1 MEKIENRSFKNEDDS
16 HSLLEE
22 QDMEKEI
29 ELGLLH
35 FRDEIIDYW
44 EKETKVEQNKKP
56 NRNSLTEKPRQDRC
70 QRILTSVT

>member
-1 MEKIENRSFKNEDDS
+1 MEKIENRLFENEDDS
-16 HSLLEE
+16 HSLLAE

-56 NRNSLTEKPRQDRC
+56 NRNSLTEKQDKIDVREF
-70 QRILTSVT
+70 

>member
-16 HSLLEE
+16 YLLIEE

-44 EKETKVEQNKKP
+44 EKETKVEQN
-56 NRNSLTEKPRQDRC
+56 
-70 QRILTSVT
+70 